1 MFQWIAVLWQA
12 LLKDVIFM
20 TFSYGKI
27 LEPLSNYPYNCK
39 RLYSSLLESCE
50 DIKLDEEPPHKRIV
64 WLGVLRTLTPAIN
77 ISFLADRGVLIGVI
91 SSMSQYES

>member
-1 MFQWIAVLWQA
+1 MFQWIAVLWQV

-50 DIKLDEEPPHKRIV
+50 DIKLDEEGRHLYAACSSQKNRLA
-64 WLGVLRTLTPAIN
+64 WSPAYV
-77 ISFLADRGVLIGVI
+77 D
-91 SSMSQYES
+91 SSY